1 VTTSKR
7 THAESKDHGTEPS
20 SQGDC
25 RDTRTFPFPGID
37 NAGDVR
43 LAALKI
49 RRFEILDEIG
59 RGGHGIVFRAND
71 RILRRPVALKLPRP
85 EVLRS
90 KEMRRRF
97 VGEAQVVA
105 ALDHPNIIKVFDAGF
120 DATVCYIAQE
130 LCNGPSLAA
139 WLKDHPA
146 EMTAEVAASVM
157 LALARGLEHAHQQG
171 VLHRDLKPANVL
183 LKPRVGTS
191 LDDSSTGSDDPA
203 TSGISKLFP
212 YTPKLGDFGI
222 CKAFAVD
229 GDITGTRTGMVLGT
243 AAYMPPEQAVGT
255 ASELGPQ
262 SDVYSLGA
270 ILYEMLTGH
279 PPFEGVSSAEV
290 LKQLLIDQPVSV
302 RETRRDVPAA
312 LDSICRKCLEKSK
325 AQRYAT
331 AAELADDLRRFLVG
345 EPVRAPR
352 KNSLKSL
359 VKSIPMP
366 RRSIQISFAL
376 AGWILVLVSLALYVR
391 APKASPDAV
400 VAFTTGSSEG
410 ALSTD
415 VRSAFNL
422 WHENAERLRD
432 NPNVGEEMNALLA
445 RHIPKPGE
453 VDHRGFDWHY
463 AWRLC
468 HPAETVGMLPQIVSF
483 RAHPSDVHFVAFSRD
498 GTRFATAGKDRTACV
513 WNAKTRERVCLCSG
527 HTDEVNWVD
536 FSLDQRWLAT
546 ASDDQTV
553 RVWDAATGKEQFK
566 LLGHQSE
573 VVAVRFSPLGDTL
586 VSGDHQGV
594 LKLWD
599 LSTKRARRTKA
610 AHTKRIQSLA
620 WGTSGH
626 LLASIGNDNAV
637 RLWEMPEMEFRSERQ
652 TTEGQ
657 CASLS
662 PFGDLVACGGSG
674 TIEIDD
680 VHTGGRYATLSDHL
694 GQIESIAFSPDGR
707 QLASCDGHGV
717 LRLWDLG
724 SRQGWNAAPVRYRTN
739 ESGKRVPVGLW
750 CVAYSPDG
758 SRIVTSARD
767 GVVQIWDAS
776 ITPQCTLVT
785 RSDPQQLT
793 TPLAFSP
800 DGKWLAIARRPA
812 KGADRLQIWNVSST
826 RPSIVREFSDLSA
839 RAACFSRDGKELI
852 VGALGKVE
860 IFNAQTGESR
870 VRIPLAGD
878 SVANAVTCDGS
889 GSLFVLEESK
899 KKWTILTIDART
911 GAKVRAIADPCFATA
926 GVHANGFA
934 ASLDGSLLAIAPQNC
949 PQTALCDAPKG
960 QVLPTRIGQRD
971 GCGALS
977 FAPDNLLAIGSVGG
991 VELWDPLTAKEQAFL
1006 SGLGRVVGP
1015 LAFLSDG
1022 RFLIVVA
1029 QEQKAVQLWDVR
1041 RRPRLFSLP
1050 IPAEAASRGFYWSLA
1065 ASPDG
1070 KQIACAMAEES
1081 GSGGV
1086 YLFSGAPVEST
1097 FRENSSL
1104 ALDENSANG
1113 RD

>member
-1 VTTSKR
+1 VTTSRR
-7 THAESKDHGTEPS
+7 TQAESKDHGIEPS
-20 SQGDC
+20 LPGSC

-59 RGGHGIVFRAND
+59 RGGHGVVFRAND

-120 DATVCYIAQE
+120 AATVCYIAQE

-191 LDDSSTGSDDPA
+191 LDDGAEGSDDPA
-203 TSGISKLFP
+203 TSGISRLFP

-222 CKAFAVD
+222 CKAFAAE

-290 LKQLLIDQPVSV
+290 LKQVLIDQPVSLRV
-302 RETRRDVPAA
+302 TRRDVPAA
-312 LDSICRKCLEKSK
+312 LDAICLKCLEKSP

-366 RRSIQISFAL
+366 RRSIQIAFAL
-376 AGWILVLVSLALYVR
+376 AGWILVLVSLAFYVR
-391 APKASPDAV
+391 APKSSPDAV
-400 VAFTTGSSEG
+400 VAFTRGGGET

-415 VRSAFNL
+415 VHSAFNL

-432 NPNVGEEMNALLA
+432 NPNVGEEMTSLLA
-445 RHIPKPGE
+445 RHIPKPGD
-453 VDHRGFDWHY
+453 VDLRGFDWHY

-468 HPAETVGMLPQIVSF
+468 HPAETVGMLPQMASF
-483 RAHPSDVHFVAFSRD
+483 RAHSSDVHFVTFSRD

-513 WNAKTRERVCLCSG
+513 WNANTRERICVCSG
-527 HTDEVNWVD
+527 HTDEVNSVD
-536 FSLDQRWLAT
+536 FSADQRWLAT

-566 LLGHQSE
+566 LLGHKGE
-573 VVAVRFSPLGDTL
+573 VVGVRFSPLGDTL

-599 LSTKRARRTKA
+599 LSTKSARKTKA
-610 AHTKRIQSLA
+610 AHTKRIQSLT
-620 WGTSGH
+620 WGMSGH
-626 LLASIGNDNAV
+626 LLASVGNDNAV
-637 RLWEMPEMEFRSERQ
+637 RFWEMPEMEFRSERR

-662 PFGDLVACGGSG
+662 PFGDLVACGGNG

-680 VHTGGRYATLSDHL
+680 VHTGGRYATLSDHY
-694 GQIESIAFSPDGR
+694 GHIESIAFSPDGR

-724 SRQGWNAAPVRYRTN
+724 SRQGWNAAPVRYGTD
-739 ESGKRVPVGLW
+739 ESGKRGAVGLW

-776 ITPQCTLVT
+776 ITPQWTAVT
-785 RSDPQQLT
+785 RNDPEQLT

-800 DGKWLAIARRPA
+800 DGKSVVIARHLA
-812 KGADRLQIWNVSST
+812 KGPDRLQIWNVSST
-826 RPSIVREFSDLSA
+826 HPSLVREFSDLSA
-839 RAACFSRDGKELI
+839 RAACFSRDGKQLI
-852 VGALGKVE
+852 VGAPGKVE

-870 VRIPLAGD
+870 LRVPLAKN
-878 SVANAVTCDGS
+878 SVANAVVCDGS
-889 GSLFVLEESK
+889 GSLVVLEESN
-899 KKWTILTIDART
+899 KKWTIQTIDART
-911 GAKVRAIADPCFATA
+911 GAKVRAITDPCFATT

-934 ASLDGSLLAIAPQNC
+934 ASLDGGLLAIAPRDS
-949 PQTALCDAPKG
+949 PQTALCDLPQG
-960 QVLPTRIGQRD
+960 QLLPTRIGQRE
-971 GCGALS
+971 GCGALK
-977 FAPDNLLAIGSVGG
+977 FAPDRLLAIASCGG
-991 VELWDPLTAKEQAFL
+991 VELWDPRTGKERAFL

-1015 LAFLSDG
+1015 LAFLSNG
-1022 RFLIVVA
+1022 RLLFVVS
-1029 QEQKAVQLWDVR
+1029 QEQKAVQLWDVPR
-1041 RRPRLFSLP
+1041 RTRLFTLP
-1050 IPAEAASRGFYWSLA
+1050 IPAEAASGGSYWSLV

-1070 KQIACAMAEES
+1070 KQIACAMADAN
-1081 GSGGV
+1081 GKGGV
-1086 YLFSGAPVEST
+1086 YLFSGVPVEST
-1097 FRENSSL
+1097 SRENSSL
-1104 ALDENSANG
+1104 ALDENSTNG

>member
-7 THAESKDHGTEPS
+7 TEAKSRDHGTEPS
-20 SQGDC
+20 LQGSS
-25 RDTRTFPFPGID
+25 RDTRTFPFPGIE

-59 RGGHGIVFRAND
+59 RGGHGVVFRAND

-120 DATVCYIAQE
+120 EATVCYIAQE

-191 LDDSSTGSDDPA
+191 LDDGAEGSDDPA

-222 CKAFAVD
+222 CKAFTAE

-290 LKQLLIDQPVSV
+290 LKQLLIDPPVSV
-302 RETRRDVPAA
+302 RVTRRDVPAA
-312 LDSICRKCLEKSK
+312 LDAICLKCLEKST

-366 RRSIQISFAL
+366 RRSIQIAFTL
-376 AGWILVLVSLALYVR
+376 TGWILVMVSLALYVR
-391 APKASPDAV
+391 APKASPNAG
-400 VAFTTGSSEG
+400 VAFPTGGGET

-415 VRSAFNL
+415 VHSAFNL

-432 NPNVGEEMNALLA
+432 NPNVGEEMTALLA

-453 VDHRGFDWHY
+453 VDRRGFDWHY

-468 HPAETVGMLPQIVSF
+468 HPAEAVGMLPQVASF
-483 RAHPSDVHFVAFSRD
+483 RAHPCDVHFVAFSRD
-498 GTRFATAGKDRTACV
+498 GTRFATAGKDGTACV
-513 WNAKTRERVCLCSG
+513 WNANTRERVCVCSG

-536 FSLDQRWLAT
+536 FSPDQRWLAT
-546 ASDDQTV
+546 ASDDHSV
-553 RVWDAATGKEQFK
+553 KVWDAATGKELFT
-566 LLGHQSE
+566 LSGHQSE

-599 LSTKRARRTKA
+599 LATRSARTTKA
-610 AHTKRIQSLA
+610 AHTKRIQSLT
-620 WGTSGH
+620 WGMSGH

-637 RLWEMPEMEFRSERQ
+637 RLWEMPEMGFRSERQ

-657 CASLS
+657 CAALS

-680 VHTGGRYATLSDHL
+680 VHTGGRYATLSEHL

-707 QLASCDGHGV
+707 QLASCDGRGV

-724 SRQGWNAAPVRYRTN
+724 SRKGWSAAPLRYRTD
-739 ESGKRVPVGLW
+739 ETGKIVPVGLW

-758 SRIVTSARD
+758 SRLVTSARD
-767 GVVQIWDAS
+767 GVVEIWDAS
-776 ITPQCTLVT
+776 IKPQWTLVT
-785 RSDPQQLT
+785 KNDPQKLT
-793 TPLAFSP
+793 APLAFSP
-800 DGKWLAIARRPA
+800 DGKLLAIARQSA
-812 KGADRLQIWNVSST
+812 KGGDGLQIWNPSPT
-826 RPSIVREFSDLSA
+826 RPSIAHEFSGLSA
-839 RAACFSRDGKELI
+839 RAACFSRDGKELV
-852 VGALGKVE
+852 VGTAGKVE
-860 IFNAQTGESR
+860 IYNAQTGESR
-870 VRIPLAGD
+870 LRIPLTGGG
-878 SVANAVTCDGS
+878 VANAVAFDGS
-889 GSLFVLEESK
+889 GSLLVLEESN
-899 KKWTILTIDART
+899 KKWSIQTIDPHT
-911 GAKVRAIADPCFATA
+911 GAKTRALEDACFATA
-926 GVHANGFA
+926 GVHNNGFA
-934 ASLDGSLLAIAPQNC
+934 ASLDGSLLAIAPKNC
-949 PQTALCDAPKG
+949 GQTALCDVSKG
-960 QVLPTRIGQRD
+960 EVLPTRIGLRD
-971 GCGALS
+971 GCGYLT
-977 FAPDNLLAIGSVGG
+977 FAPNNLLAIGSVGG
-991 VELWDPLTAKEQAFL
+991 VELWDTRTAKEQAFL
-1006 SGLGRVVGP
+1006 SDLGRAVGP
-1015 LAFLSDG
+1015 LAFLSNG
-1022 RFLIVVA
+1022 RLLIVVS
-1029 QEQKAVQLWDVR
+1029 QEQKAMQLWDVR
-1041 RRPRLFSLP
+1041 RHTRLFTLP
-1050 IPAEAASRGFYWSLA
+1050 IPVEAASGAQYWSLA

-1070 KQIACAMAEES
+1070 KQFACAIADTS
-1081 GSGGV
+1081 CNGGV
-1086 YLFSGAPVEST
+1086 YLFSGVPIEST
-1097 FRENSSL
+1097 SRENSSL
-1104 ALDENSANG
+1104 AFDENSTNG